1 MAFDFYEHETTTCI
15 VLQLLQWH
23 LVFAAGHLA
32 VYRDYT
38 YLMLTLS
45 RSQNNCTELP
55 SFSPAY
61 LFCILISNTIVFKL
75 LGSWII
81 FCWVT
86 LSTVY
91 KCLFKLHHCNWGL
104 INVHRTKSYGEYF
117 FFWFPVI
124 NQNTYFLQRNRR
136 IIKNRSYDFFY

>member
-45 RSQNNCTELP
+45 RSQNNRTELP

-61 LFCILISNTIVFKL
+61 LFCILISNKIVFKL
-75 LGSWII
+75 LGSRII
-81 FCWVT
+81 FC
-86 LSTVY
+86 
-91 KCLFKLHHCNWGL
+91 
-104 INVHRTKSYGEYF
+104 
-117 FFWFPVI
+117 
-124 NQNTYFLQRNRR
+124 
-136 IIKNRSYDFFY
+136 